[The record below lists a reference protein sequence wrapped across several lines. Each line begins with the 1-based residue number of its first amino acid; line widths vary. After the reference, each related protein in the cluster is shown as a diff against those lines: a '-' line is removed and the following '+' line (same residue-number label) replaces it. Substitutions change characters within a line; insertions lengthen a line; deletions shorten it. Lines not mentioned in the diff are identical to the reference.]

1 MKKHSILIL
10 ISFIIICNACNNKS
24 VGSFTVDCYVKN
36 IPNQQVYLEEIF
48 MSEKA
53 PLVLDTAEV
62 KDGKFVLSAKANEE
76 GLYRIRFQKNLNIYL
91 IANDQPEI
99 KLVADANNEQL
110 AIAEVES
117 PANKKLQ
124 SFIGAIV
131 EKSNTIETSN
141 DNLEKIQIENGD
153 SLILSEKEKNARLKN
168 EFQNY
173 LVEFIEKCDDPVVTM
188 FAIGYTQNI
197 EVSKMKP
204 IVNNLIKRFPTHN
217 GIKSFIAL
225 YNAFWDKKITQPTN
239 HKPGVGD
246 EAPDFKMMDENG
258 MTFSLKELRG
268 KYVLVD
274 FWASWCGPCRG
285 ENPNVVVAYNKF
297 KNKNFTVLGVS
308 LDDKRE
314 AWLKAIKE
322 DNLTWK
328 HVSDLKGWESEIVP
342 LYGFD
347 GIPYNVLI
355 DPNGKIL
362 ATELREE
369 ALLETLENTFSNK

>member
-10 ISFIIICNACNNKS
+10 ISFIIICNACNDKS
-24 VGSFTVDCYVKN
+24 VGSFTLDCYVKN

-110 AIAEVES
+110 AIANVES
-117 PANKKLQ
+117 PANKIMQ
-124 SFIGAIV
+124 SFISSIV
-131 EKSNTIETSN
+131 EKSNAIEICNT
-141 DNLEKIQIENGD
+141 NLEKAQLEKTDSVALIEKQRNE
-153 SLILSEKEKNARLKN
+153 ILKK

-197 EVSKMKP
+197 EVTKMKP
-204 IVNNLIKRFPTHN
+204 IVNNLSKRFPSHN

-225 YNAFWDKKITQPTN
+225 YNAFWDKKTTQPTN

-246 EAPDFKMMDENG
+246 EAPDFKMMDDKG
-258 MTFSLKELRG
+258 VPFSLKELRG

-314 AWLKAIKE
+314 AWVNAIKE

>member
-225 YNAFWDKKITQPTN
+225 YNAFWDKKTTQPTN

>member
-1 MKKHSILIL
+1 
-10 ISFIIICNACNNKS
+10 
-24 VGSFTVDCYVKN
+24 
-36 IPNQQVYLEEIF
+36 
-48 MSEKA
+48 
-53 PLVLDTAEV
+53 
-62 KDGKFVLSAKANEE
+62 
-76 GLYRIRFQKNLNIYL
+76 
-91 IANDQPEI
+91 
-99 KLVADANNEQL
+99 
-110 AIAEVES
+110 
-117 PANKKLQ
+117 
-124 SFIGAIV
+124 
-131 EKSNTIETSN
+131 
-141 DNLEKIQIENGD
+141 
-153 SLILSEKEKNARLKN
+153 
-168 EFQNY
+168 
-173 LVEFIEKCDDPVVTM
+173 
-188 FAIGYTQNI
+188 
-197 EVSKMKP
+197 MKP
-204 IVNNLIKRFPTHN
+204 IVNNLSKRFPTHN

-225 YNAFWDKKITQPTN
+225 YNAFWDKKTTQPTN

-308 LDDKRE
+308 LDEKRE
-314 AWLKAIKE
+314 AWVNAIKE

>member
-1 MKKHSILIL
+1 MKKTSILIL
-10 ISFIIICNACNNKS
+10 VSLIIFCNACNNKS
-24 VGSFTVDCYVKN
+24 VGFFTVNCEVKN
-36 IPNQQVYLEEIF
+36 MPNQQVYLEEIF
-48 MSEKA
+48 MSEKT
-53 PLVLDTAEV
+53 PVVLDTAEV
-62 KDGKFVLSAKANEE
+62 KDGKFILSANATEE

-110 AIAEVES
+110 AIAEVQS

-131 EKSNTIETSN
+131 EKSNRIEISN
-141 DNLEKIQIENGD
+141 DNLEKAQIENGD
-153 SLILSEKEKNARLKN
+153 SLILSEKENNARLKN

-204 IVNNLIKRFPTHN
+204 IVNNLSKRFPTHN

-225 YNAFWDKKITQPTN
+225 YNAFWDKKTTQPTN

-258 MTFSLKELRG
+258 VPFSLKELRG

-308 LDDKRE
+308 LDEKRE
-314 AWLKAIKE
+314 AWVNAIKE

-355 DPNGKIL
+355 DPNGKII